1 MGEERLRRVIEYIDS
16 RIRILEEEIKL
27 LKGLREIMEDK
38 ARRLSVEPSMEEV
51 PAILSSEVRWRSYP
65 SGEGEWCFADK
76 LPKSFVEELKKKG
89 VMDLD
94 GYRYVYKRLSGGK
107 EIVARRAR

>member
-1 MGEERLRRVIEYIDS
+1 M
-16 RIRILEEEIKL
+16 
-27 LKGLREIMEDK
+27 
-38 ARRLSVEPSMEEV
+38 
-51 PAILSSEVRWRSYP
+51 
-65 SGEGEWCFADK
+65 
-76 LPKSFVEELKKKG
+76 KKRG